1 MHQQQRY
8 NNRKTKICMFMH
20 HMYVDILLPPTKAIL
35 IMFEG
40 ITTHY
45 QTLHTFIG
53 YNVMRYHSLDVSPH
67 ALPLALS
74 YIFPRFSMV

>member
-1 MHQQQRY
+1 
-8 NNRKTKICMFMH
+8 MFMH
-20 HMYVDILLPPTKAIL
+20 HMYVDILLPLTKAIL

-53 YNVMRYHSLDVSPH
+53 YNVMRYHSLEVSPH

>member
-1 MHQQQRY
+1 
-8 NNRKTKICMFMH
+8 MFMH
-20 HMYVDILLPPTKAIL
+20 HMYVDILLPLTKAIL

-45 QTLHTFIG
+45 QTLHTFID

-67 ALPLALS
+67 VLLLALS